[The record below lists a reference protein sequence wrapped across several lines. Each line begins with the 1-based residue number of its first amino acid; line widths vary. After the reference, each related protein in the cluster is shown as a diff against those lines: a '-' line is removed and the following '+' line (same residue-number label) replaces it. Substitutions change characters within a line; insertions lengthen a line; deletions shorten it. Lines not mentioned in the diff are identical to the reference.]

1 MKVHKQNQILS
12 PFSNDQELIHQSKHL
27 LLELYNC
34 DFEKLNDESFL
45 RCTLNRA
52 AKLANATVLNLISNK
67 FEPQGVTAI
76 ALLAESHI
84 SIHTWPESNY
94 SAVDIF
100 TCGQNMMPELASQY
114 LIESL
119 MAKEHSLRVIERNP
133 PSAVSKQDIRDISKA
148 LGFPWWDKPAQ
159 PCLSSR
165 FPYGHEITSERL
177 KMVEKAEEYVLFCF
191 LNHF

>member
-1 MKVHKQNQILS
+1 MEIYQKKQILS
-12 PFSNDQELIHQSKHL
+12 SLHDDHKLSHQSKHL
-27 LLELYNC
+27 LLELYKC
-34 DFEKLNDESFL
+34 DCEKLNDESFL

-52 AKLANATVLNLISNK
+52 AKLAKATVLNLISNK

-114 LIESL
+114 LIEAL
-119 MAKEHSLRVIERNP
+119 NAEEHSLRILERNP
-133 PSAVSKQDIRDISKA
+133 PAAVLKEIR
-148 LGFPWWDKPAQ
+148 
-159 PCLSSR
+159 
-165 FPYGHEITSERL
+165 T
-177 KMVEKAEEYVLFCF
+177 VV
-191 LNHF
+191 

>member
-1 MKVHKQNQILS
+1 MEASNNNQNLNSLS
-12 PFSNDQELIHQSKHL
+12 NEQKLMHQSKHL
-27 LLELYNC
+27 LLELYRC
-34 DFEKLNDESFL
+34 DREKLNDESFL
-45 RCTLNRA
+45 RCSLNRA
-52 AKLANATVLNLISNK
+52 AKLANGTVLNLISNK

-100 TCGQNMMPELASQY
+100 TCGQNMMPEQASQY

-133 PSAVSKQDIRDISKA
+133 PSAVSNQIRTI
-148 LGFPWWDKPAQ
+148 
-159 PCLSSR
+159 
-165 FPYGHEITSERL
+165 
-177 KMVEKAEEYVLFCF
+177 V
-191 LNHF
+191 

>member
-1 MKVHKQNQILS
+1 MEFSKKKQILNAVS
-12 PFSNDQELIHQSKHL
+12 SDQKLSHQSKHL
-27 LLELYNC
+27 LLELYRC

-45 RCTLNRA
+45 RCILNRA

-100 TCGQNMMPELASQY
+100 TCGLNMLPELASQY
-114 LIESL
+114 LIDALKAE
-119 MAKEHSLRVIERNP
+119 EHSLRVIKRNP
-133 PSAVSKQDIRDISKA
+133 PAAVVKEIRTV
-148 LGFPWWDKPAQ
+148 F
-159 PCLSSR
+159 
-165 FPYGHEITSERL
+165 
-177 KMVEKAEEYVLFCF
+177 
-191 LNHF
+191 

>member
-1 MKVHKQNQILS
+1 MEIYKKNQILTS
-12 PFSNDQELIHQSKHL
+12 FSDEKTLGHQSKHF
-27 LLELYNC
+27 LLELYRC
-34 DFEKLNDESFL
+34 DSEKLNDESFL

-94 SAVDIF
+94 SAIDIF

-119 MAKEHSLRVIERNP
+119 IAKEHSLRIIERNP
-133 PSAVSKQDIRDISKA
+133 PSAVPKQVRTA
-148 LGFPWWDKPAQ
+148 A
-159 PCLSSR
+159 
-165 FPYGHEITSERL
+165 
-177 KMVEKAEEYVLFCF
+177 
-191 LNHF
+191 

>member
-1 MKVHKQNQILS
+1 MEINKKNQILS
-12 PFSNDQELIHQSKHL
+12 SFHDDHKLSHQSKHL
-27 LLELYNC
+27 LLELYRC
-34 DFEKLNDESFL
+34 DCEKLNDESYL

-67 FEPQGVTAI
+67 FEPYGVTAI

-100 TCGQNMMPELASQY
+100 TCGKNMMPELASQY
-114 LIESL
+114 LIDSL

-133 PSAVSKQDIRDISKA
+133 PSSVPKQIR
-148 LGFPWWDKPAQ
+148 
-159 PCLSSR
+159 
-165 FPYGHEITSERL
+165 T
-177 KMVEKAEEYVLFCF
+177 VV
-191 LNHF
+191 

>member
-1 MKVHKQNQILS
+1 MEVPKKNQVLYS
-12 PFSNDQELIHQSKHL
+12 LCNDEKLINQSKHL
-27 LLELYNC
+27 LLELYRC

-52 AKLANATVLNLISNK
+52 AKLAKARVLNLISNK

-84 SIHTWPESNY
+84 SIHTWPESKY

-100 TCGQNMMPELASQY
+100 TCGKNMMPELASQY

-119 MAKEHSLRVIERNP
+119 LAEEHSLRVIERNP
-133 PSAVSKQDIRDISKA
+133 PEVVFKEIRSI
-148 LGFPWWDKPAQ
+148 
-159 PCLSSR
+159 
-165 FPYGHEITSERL
+165 
-177 KMVEKAEEYVLFCF
+177 V
-191 LNHF
+191 

>member
-1 MKVHKQNQILS
+1 MEIHKKNQILS
-12 PFSNDQELIHQSKHL
+12 SFCDDQKLSHQSKHL
-27 LLELYNC
+27 LLELYRC
-34 DFEKLNDESFL
+34 DCEKLNDESFL
-45 RCTLNRA
+45 RCTLNKA

-100 TCGQNMMPELASQY
+100 TCGQNMMPELASRH

-119 MAKEHSLRVIERNP
+119 MAKEHFLRVIKRNP
-133 PSAVSKQDIRDISKA
+133 PSAVSQQIRTI
-148 LGFPWWDKPAQ
+148 
-159 PCLSSR
+159 
-165 FPYGHEITSERL
+165 I
-177 KMVEKAEEYVLFCF
+177 
-191 LNHF
+191 

>member
-1 MKVHKQNQILS
+1 MEIYKKNQILS
-12 PFSNDQELIHQSKHL
+12 SFSNDPKLSHQSKHL
-27 LLELYNC
+27 LLELYRC
-34 DFEKLNDESFL
+34 DSEKLNDESFL

-100 TCGQNMMPELASQY
+100 TCGQNMLPELASQY
-114 LIESL
+114 LIEAL
-119 MAKEHSLRVIERNP
+119 KAEEHFLRIIERNP
-133 PSAVSKQDIRDISKA
+133 PLEVLKQMRTI
-148 LGFPWWDKPAQ
+148 F
-159 PCLSSR
+159 
-165 FPYGHEITSERL
+165 
-177 KMVEKAEEYVLFCF
+177 
-191 LNHF
+191 